1 MAKLDSIKNAISEH
15 KVELKQSF
23 GIKSIG
29 IFGSYVRG
37 EAKKG
42 SDLDV
47 LVDYDKTP
55 GLFEFVELKY
65 YLSDV
70 LGINVDLVMRNA
82 LKPAI
87 GKHILEEVV
96 MI

>member
-1 MAKLDSIKNAISEH
+1 M
-15 KVELKQSF
+15 
-23 GIKSIG
+23 
-29 IFGSYVRG
+29 RG